1 MPRGRS
7 RALFW
12 RENVLKWPNGR
23 TVDKLM
29 SIHTE
34 LSFFVFSAL
43 CMFLCHL
50 SGRQGHKADGDN
62 EVDGEECL
70 REVSL
75 RKIRS

>member
-12 RENVLKWPNGR
+12 RGNVLKWPDGR
-23 TVDKLM
+23 PVDNSM
-29 SIHTE
+29 SIHTH
-34 LSFFVFSAL
+34 LSFFVFSAF

-50 SGRQGHKADGDN
+50 SGRQGHKSDRDD

-70 REVSL
+70 RDQSL
-75 RKIRS
+75 C